1 MLTALPGNGK
11 MEPVEPDSGP
21 ESGVEQISE
30 EEEEELHPEDN
41 GVVQPERS
49 QDRQEDADGVSAEE
63 PGMEQNPAE
72 HNAPE
77 SPEAPFVEGMQ
88 AENSDDKEEGEAVP
102 TEDPGERL
110 IPTEQEVMEA
120 MKEDVTE
127 VTEQEVS
134 GTTEQEISG
143 ATEQE
148 VLETTEQ
155 EVLGAVKQEVLET
168 TEQEFSGAMKQ
179 EVLETTEQEVLGA
192 MEQEVLETTEQEVS
206 GAVKQEV
213 LETTEQEVLG
223 AMEQEVLQAME
234 QEVLGFTD
242 QEVIETMEQEV
253 SGVME
258 QEVSEVTESFFGEEK
273 SEEVSSDQVEVDNRP
288 PKLPDMEQPKIDSPS
303 RSRTS
308 SVASTPRSALSVH
321 MEICAESGDAA
332 VAISTPYSDSAFQ
345 QFSQHLSRLGDEEE
359 NESLQYADEQAE
371 IEGSEET
378 EEETQLIVLDPEHPL
393 MRRFQAAL
401 KNYLSKQMEKV
412 TMELQ
417 ELTVATKQG
426 KVQRE
431 QLGVVLYGV
440 QQQLARLQMELEKN
454 HDRHS
459 QIAVVRRQLE
469 EELQDI
475 RHVYKKTC
483 QSTEDERKK
492 VSVMQTE
499 VENLA
504 LRLFYMQNMDQDVRD
519 DISVMKRAVKKAEAD
534 RIQAEVEKKK
544 QDLLVDR
551 LTRNAHE
558 LQEQIALY
566 EAQFIAQAEDTK
578 ITRQAVS
585 EACMEIQTINME
597 KKQLMLQWD
606 SSLTG
611 MKRRDEA
618 YSAMQEALRLS
629 RHQLKSLE
637 TEIQVY
643 KKSVTKEEERN
654 ELLARILNRSENDAN
669 MSKKLIA
676 QSQAKQDA
684 LKVEF
689 TTYTR
694 TLHETEQ
701 ALGRASSDRAAQM
714 NELQAIG
721 KEMEKETEARQ
732 ELENQI
738 MAKLQDQL
746 MSSKA
751 AKYYSQLASK
761 LHKKKLDL
769 ELHFSKVEN
778 EAAQIILDITHT
790 GCRLSVLRKTFSEL
804 DKEMK
809 RLNDLISCSE
819 SEIAKRNLLIERKQ
833 GLINLSNKKMDLMIS
848 QLGGQELG
856 PLEVEINRVTKQIEE
871 YNSEVMTQQKYW
883 LRLQKELVKLTQER
897 EEQLASLDMLK
908 KQITIMQQKKVR
920 TENEIQQE
928 KNEQKDIERHMR
940 NMAND
945 LTKLNMLINKNSHS
959 WEELQHGN
967 TIMENEFVRSLKA
980 AERES
985 IEMQEKLDRLHEE
998 KERLLNSLVE
1008 AEHQIML
1015 WEKKIQ
1021 LAKEMRAAVD
1031 SDTGQGEIRAMRT
1044 EIHRMQVRYSQLTK
1058 QQEKMIRDMEAT
1070 VSRRETIMIRGEGQS
1085 KMDKKY
1091 FTKKDFHHKTQE
1103 LRKKIKDTQKNAEDC
1118 NRTIMELENT
1128 QQSLS
1133 INLLEKQQHVSSL
1146 QAESDVLD
1154 ADVERLQDKKRWNL
1168 SEIVAYQTRQKHLQA
1183 VKDGKYTP
1191 LCRTKQVLQKEQRKQ
1206 QDRLHTINVII
1217 HQIQQEYPQYQ
1228 RVLCWLSQALDSRLG
1243 SQEAEQAEAQNQI

>member
-1 MLTALPGNGK
+1 MVLQPRSGSGLALPGTLRPWMTLEFPHHRPRTAGLPLPCRCHGGGDGRGDPAPLPPALQQLTPALQEMVQSSFPLPRGTSRMLMVSPGNEK
-11 MEPVEPDSGP
+11 MEPVEPGSGP
-21 ESGVEQISE
+21 ESDVGQISE
-30 EEEEELHPEDN
+30 EEEEKEELHPKGN
-41 GVVQPERS
+41 GVVHPESSHTRK
-49 QDRQEDADGVSAEE
+49 EEADGVSPEE
-63 PGMEQNPAE
+63 PGMELSPAE
-72 HNAPE
+72 HNASE
-77 SPEAPFVEGMQ
+77 SPEPLTVEGMQ
-88 AENSDDKEEGEAVP
+88 PENGDDKEEGEAVP

-110 IPTEQEVMEA
+110 IPKEQEVSGAMEQETSGA
-120 MKEDVTE
+120 MEQEVSGAMEQEIAGATEKKVAGAMEQEVSGATEKEVAGATE
-127 VTEQEVS
+127 KEVS
-134 GTTEQEISG
+134 GTTEKEVTG
-143 ATEQE
+143 ATEKE
-148 VLETTEQ
+148 V
-155 EVLGAVKQEVLET
+155 A
-168 TEQEFSGAMKQ
+168 
-179 EVLETTEQEVLGA
+179 GA
-192 MEQEVLETTEQEVS
+192 MEQVVSAVTFGKEKFKEV
-206 GAVKQEV
+206 
-213 LETTEQEVLG
+213 
-223 AMEQEVLQAME
+223 
-234 QEVLGFTD
+234 F
-242 QEVIETMEQEV
+242 
-253 SGVME
+253 
-258 QEVSEVTESFFGEEK
+258 
-273 SEEVSSDQVEVDNRP
+273 SDQVEVDNLP
-288 PKLPDMEQPKIDSPS
+288 PKLPDMEQPVIDSWT
-303 RSRTS
+303 RSRRS
-308 SVASTPRSALSVH
+308 SGASTQRSALSVH
-321 MEICAESGDAA
+321 MEIHAE
-332 VAISTPYSDSAFQ
+332 SDSAFQ
-345 QFSQHLSRLGDEEE
+345 QFNHHLSRLGSEEE
-359 NESLQYADEQAE
+359 NESLHYADEQAE

-378 EEETQLIVLDPEHPL
+378 EEEIQLIVLDPEHPL

-412 TMELQ
+412 TMELR

-431 QLGVVLYGV
+431 ELGMVLYGV

-454 HDRHS
+454 QDRYS
-459 QIAVVRRQLE
+459 QIAMVRRQLE

-475 RHVYKKTC
+475 RHLYKKTC

-534 RIQAEVEKKK
+534 RNQAEVEKKK

-551 LTRNAHE
+551 LTRKFNE
-558 LQEQIALY
+558 LQEQIGLY

-578 ITRQAVS
+578 ITRKAVS

-597 KKQLMLQWD
+597 KKQLMHQWD

-618 YSAMQEALRLS
+618 YSAMQEALRQS
-629 RHQLKSLE
+629 KHQLKSLE

-643 KKSVTKEEERN
+643 KKSVMKEEERN
-654 ELLARILNRSENDAN
+654 ELLASILNRSENDGN

-676 QSQAKQDA
+676 QCMAKQDA
-684 LKVEF
+684 LKVEYS
-689 TTYTR
+689 TYTR

-701 ALGRASSDRAAQM
+701 ALSRASSDRAARM
-714 NELQAIG
+714 NELQAIS
-721 KEMEKETEARQ
+721 KEIEKETEARQ

-746 MSSKA
+746 MSNKA
-751 AKYYSQLASK
+751 AKYFSQLAAK
-761 LHKKKLDL
+761 LHKRKLDL

-778 EAAQIILDITHT
+778 DTAQVILDTTHT
-790 GCRLSVLRKTFSEL
+790 NCRLAMLQKTFSEL

-809 RLNDLISCSE
+809 NINDLINHSE
-819 SEIAKRNLLIERKQ
+819 NEIAKRNLLIERKQ
-833 GLINLSNKKMDLMIS
+833 GVINLFNKKMEMMIS

-856 PLEVEINRVTKQIEE
+856 PLEVEINRLTKQIDE
-871 YNSEVMTQQKYW
+871 YNSEVMTLQKYW
-883 LRLQKELVKLTQER
+883 LRLQKELVKLTHKR

-908 KQITIMQQKKVR
+908 KQITIMEQKKVR

-945 LTKLNMLINKNSHS
+945 LMKLNMLINKNSHNS
-959 WEELQHGN
+959 EELQHGN

-1031 SDTGQGEIRAMRT
+1031 SETGQGEIRAMRT

-1058 QQEKMIRDMEAT
+1058 QQEKMIRDMEAA

-1085 KMDKKY
+1085 KMDKKH
-1091 FTKKDFHHKTQE
+1091 FTKSDFHHKTQE
-1103 LRKKIKDTQKNAEDC
+1103 LRKKIKETQKNAQDC
-1118 NRTIMELENT
+1118 NRTITELENT
-1128 QQSLS
+1128 QKSLS
-1133 INLLEKQQHVSSL
+1133 ISLLEKQQQLSSL
-1146 QAESDVLD
+1146 QAEADVLD
-1154 ADVERLQDKKRWNL
+1154 ADIERLQDKKRWNL
-1168 SEIVAYQTRQKHLQA
+1168 SEIVAYQNRRKHLQA

-1191 LCRTKQVLQKEQRKQ
+1191 LCRTQQALQKEQQQQ

-1243 SQEAEQAEAQNQI
+1243 SQEAE